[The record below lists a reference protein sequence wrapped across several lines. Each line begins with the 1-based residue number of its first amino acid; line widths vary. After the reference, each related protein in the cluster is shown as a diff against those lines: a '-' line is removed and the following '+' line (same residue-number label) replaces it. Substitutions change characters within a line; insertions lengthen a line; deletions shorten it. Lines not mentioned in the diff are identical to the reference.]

1 MRNPRLHGYLSFAG
15 SLLETAA
22 KSLHLSCGSELTR
35 QGISLAPYR
44 VTNIVTEADMIHGCG
59 SVSLHVAMQMGP
71 SLRPK
76 HRTFDVWPLRI
87 PPRFRAPAFPA
98 DRLAHRFGIDER
110 LADCRCHLGGD
121 EHRRIRQ
128 IFQQI
133 VELAK
138 AAIHLRTVIVTAAVH
153 RGFSSS
159 LSALPLTFRHWAG
172 VSPYT

>member
-1 MRNPRLHGYLSFAG
+1 
-15 SLLETAA
+15 
-22 KSLHLSCGSELTR
+22 
-35 QGISLAPYR
+35 
-44 VTNIVTEADMIHGCG
+44 MIHGCG
-59 SVSLHVAMQMGP
+59 SVSLHVAVQMGP

-87 PPRFRAPAFPA
+87 PPRLRAPAFPA

-110 LADCRCHLGGD
+110 LSDYCCHLGGD

>member
-1 MRNPRLHGYLSFAG
+1 
-15 SLLETAA
+15 
-22 KSLHLSCGSELTR
+22 
-35 QGISLAPYR
+35 
-44 VTNIVTEADMIHGCG
+44 MIHGCG
-59 SVSLHVAMQMGP
+59 SVSLHVAVQMGP

-110 LADCRCHLGGD
+110 LSDCRCHLGGD

-159 LSALPLTFRHWAG
+159 LAALPLTFRHWAG

>member
-1 MRNPRLHGYLSFAG
+1 M
-15 SLLETAA
+15 AA
-22 KSLHLSCGSELTR
+22 DL
-35 QGISLAPYR
+35 
-44 VTNIVTEADMIHGCG
+44 
-59 SVSLHVAMQMGP
+59 SLHVAMQMGP

-98 DRLAHRFGIDER
+98 DRLAHRFGFDER
-110 LADCRCHLGGD
+110 LSDCRCHLGGD

-133 VELAK
+133 VEFAK

>member
-1 MRNPRLHGYLSFAG
+1 MASDL
-15 SLLETAA
+15 
-22 KSLHLSCGSELTR
+22 
-35 QGISLAPYR
+35 
-44 VTNIVTEADMIHGCG
+44 
-59 SVSLHVAMQMGP
+59 SLHVAMQMGP

-110 LADCRCHLGGD
+110 LSDCRCHLGGD

>member
-35 QGISLAPYR
+35 QGISLNLSRLTISSARPTDPWLR
-44 VTNIVTEADMIHGCG
+44 IM
-59 SVSLHVAMQMGP
+59 SLHVAMQMGP

-98 DRLAHRFGIDER
+98 DRLAHRFGFDER
-110 LADCRCHLGGD
+110 LSDCRCHLGGD

-133 VELAK
+133 VEFAK

-159 LSALPLTFRHWAG
+159 LAALPLTFRHWAG

>member
-1 MRNPRLHGYLSFAG
+1 
-15 SLLETAA
+15 
-22 KSLHLSCGSELTR
+22 
-35 QGISLAPYR
+35 
-44 VTNIVTEADMIHGCG
+44 
-59 SVSLHVAMQMGP
+59 MGP

-110 LADCRCHLGGD
+110 LSDCRCHLEGD

-128 IFQQI
+128 VFQQI

-172 VSPYT
+172 VSPYTSPYGFAETCVFSKQSVGPLNCNPQRLRR